1 MKTPPENRGL
11 LSRLP
16 DDDAYWESLT
26 ERLVADAAGTL
37 REYRRPAAPWWH
49 GLARVATPMA
59 IAAAMAVVA
68 ALLWLPDAAGVP
80 AADRPP
86 VTVYRLAPSDPLAA
100 PLVASPEAPTIATLM
115 ATQTSERA
123 P

>member
-1 MKTPPENRGL
+1 MKTPPKDRGL

-26 ERLVADAAGTL
+26 KRLVVDAAGKL
-37 REYRRPAAPWWH
+37 SAYRRPATPWWR

-59 IAAAMAVVA
+59 VGAAAAVVA
-68 ALLWLPDAAGVP
+68 ALLWLPAAVDVP
-80 AADRPP
+80 AAAPP
-86 VTVYRLAPSDPLAA
+86 PATVYGLAPSDPLAA

>member
-1 MKTPPENRGL
+1 MKTPSEDRGL
-11 LSRLP
+11 MSRLP

-26 ERLVADAAGTL
+26 ERLVADAAGRL
-37 REYRRPAAPWWH
+37 SEHRSLAARWWR
-49 GLARVATPMA
+49 GLARVATPVA
-59 IAAAMAVVA
+59 VGAAAAVIAAF
-68 ALLWLPDAAGVP
+68 LWLPDVAGVP
-80 AADRPP
+80 AADQRPAA
-86 VTVYRLAPSDPLAA
+86 VYGLAPSDPLAA